1 MESIV
6 SGPGLV
12 NVFHFCNASNDIPSL
27 LLDDL
32 DRKDCPARIVQG
44 VTEKNNTCMESL
56 DLWLECLACHLRLT
70 SMQLL
75 PTGGLYICGGI
86 PCREVVLN
94 RIREL
99 FSPGMFVDDMVMG
112 EYLEKNVSLHVV
124 KNPDI
129 GLMGAKVRAV
139 RLLREE

>member
-1 MESIV
+1 
-6 SGPGLV
+6 
-12 NVFHFCNASNDIPSL
+12 
-27 LLDDL
+27 
-32 DRKDCPARIVQG
+32 
-44 VTEKNNTCMESL
+44 
-56 DLWLECLACHLRLT
+56 
-70 SMQLL
+70 MQLL

-86 PCREVVLN
+86 PCRDVVLN